1 MWDSLGPKFLLQE
14 TSLGG
19 SSLLCSKCLNLG
31 ALRKYKES
39 TLRRFTLKEL
49 TPHLGK
55 QDASLC
61 CDAALTHVSKRS
73 VKCLCVI
80 ICTVEMG
87 SLIYRPT
94 QLKHGSTCPEC
105 TWVAWFRTFTVCV
118 CVVFLF
124 VCLFFNPQALSPS
137 FEFGKYFWK
146 LNSLVTW

>member
-1 MWDSLGPKFLLQE
+1 MWGSLCPKFLLQE

-19 SSLLCSKCLNLG
+19 SSLLCSKCSNLG
-31 ALRKYKES
+31 ALRKCKES

-61 CDAALTHVSKRS
+61 CDAALTHVSKCS

-94 QLKHGSTCPEC
+94 QLKHVVPVLSANEWHDSELLLC
-105 TWVAWFRTFTVCV
+105 VCV
-118 CVVFLF
+118 CVFFFLIHKPL
-124 VCLFFNPQALSPS
+124 VLLLNLENI
-137 FEFGKYFWK
+137 FE
-146 LNSLVTW
+146 N